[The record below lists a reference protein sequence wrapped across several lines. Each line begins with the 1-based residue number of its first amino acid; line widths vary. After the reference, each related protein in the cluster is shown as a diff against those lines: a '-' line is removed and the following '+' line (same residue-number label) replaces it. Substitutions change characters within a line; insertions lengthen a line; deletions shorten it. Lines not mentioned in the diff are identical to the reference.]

1 MFNKEKSITE
11 EQLQCPWTSNY
22 GFAIDYTFASR
33 LFNFLAK
40 MYKNASTLPP
50 GYEEEYEYLLKSA
63 SKLKIWQMGVPNK
76 LNENYFNNL
85 KNIKIDPNLIK
96 YLSNI
101 NCSNAFD
108 VDKYLIKQS
117 NDDKVQHRYDQA
129 YIAVNENGECRVFE
143 GIPSRHEEKIMIE
156 DTTKWEEDHYGKDHH
171 PYVWN
176 GKFNKYWYSVNGRGA
191 HVNKECLPAAYQNM
205 SWEDEPKA
213 M

>member
-85 KNIKIDPNLIK
+85 KNIKIDPNLIR

-101 NCSNAFD
+101 NCPNAFD